1 MSETDIGN
9 LVVVPPSM
17 PPLTSISCAY
27 VNRVSDC
34 LASSVSPAQYTP
46 QGNNNL
52 TENRLQIME
61 RNSSSIG
68 ETLNRFIGA

>member
-1 MSETDIGN
+1 MSETDVGN
-9 LVVVPPSM
+9 LVIVPPSM
-17 PPLTSISCAY
+17 PPLTSISCAH
-27 VNRVSDC
+27 VNRVSDY
-34 LASSVSPAQYTP
+34 LTSSVSPAQYTP

-68 ETLNRFIGA
+68 ETLNRLIGA